1 MGFLVT
7 LCVCYLPS
15 PSQVLAPAAAAD
27 NSAAAGASGA
37 AQDDNDDDVKAFMPQ
52 PESSKLDTA
61 PQRSGNLLMTEASGA
76 LGDEDG
82 NDDGGAAAA
91 AAVATPRK
99 LAVSGSA
106 KADGGEG
113 QGGGSGPAAV
123 AEGTERE
130 VEAVQMLLGQL
141 LAQDTELVQGGMAVE
156 EVTGDE

>member
-1 MGFLVT
+1 M
-7 LCVCYLPS
+7 
-15 PSQVLAPAAAAD
+15 AADNAAAA
-27 NSAAAGASGA
+27 AATSGA
-37 AQDDNDDDVKAFMPQ
+37 AQDDDDDDDVKAFMPQ

-82 NDDGGAAAA
+82 NNGDAAAA
-91 AAVATPRK
+91 ATTVATPRK

-106 KADGGEG
+106 KVEGGEG
-113 QGGGSGPAAV
+113 QGGGSSPAAV
-123 AEGTERE
+123 AEGMERE

-141 LAQDTELVQGGMAVE
+141 IAQDTELVQGSMAME